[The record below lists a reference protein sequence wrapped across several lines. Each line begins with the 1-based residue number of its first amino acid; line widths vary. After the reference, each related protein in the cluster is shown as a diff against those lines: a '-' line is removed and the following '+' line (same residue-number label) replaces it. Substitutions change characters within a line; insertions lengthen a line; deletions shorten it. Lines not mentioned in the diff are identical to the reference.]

1 VAVGQHGGVEN
12 DKSPVEQAI
21 ELFVYAPLGL
31 ALDARELLPKF
42 VERGRN
48 QVTMARMIG
57 KFAVSQGQV
66 VAGKHLST
74 VEQQIQAALESF
86 GLVPGPDGRPPN
98 ARPAAP
104 DPRHAPNLVAVPD
117 VEEPEPVLVDQ
128 AGDAVAA
135 PAPDLAP
142 AVTEAS
148 DLAIPDYDSLAA
160 SQVIPRLAG
169 LSEAELDAVRQYESL
184 KRGRK
189 TILSRIT
196 QLQTA

>member
-1 VAVGQHGGVEN
+1 VEN
-12 DKSPVEQAI
+12 DKNPIEQAI

-31 ALDARELLPKF
+31 ALDARELMPKF

-66 VAGKHLST
+66 VAGRRLSS

-86 GLVPGPDGRPPN
+86 GLVPGPDGQPPN
-98 ARPAAP
+98 SHRLSP
-104 DPRHAPNLVAVPD
+104 DPRRPPNLVAVPD
-117 VEEPEPVLVDQ
+117 VDEPDPVLVDQ
-128 AGDAVAA
+128 AGDALAV
-135 PAPDLAP
+135 PAPHADP
-142 AVTEAS
+142 ALTDAS
-148 DLAIPDYDSLAA
+148 ALAIPDYDSLAA

-196 QLQTA
+196 QLQSA

>member
-1 VAVGQHGGVEN
+1 VVGQHGEVEN

-31 ALDARELLPKF
+31 ALDARELMPKF

-66 VAGKHLST
+66 VAGRHLAS
-74 VEQQIQAALESF
+74 VEQQIQAALENF
-86 GLVPGPDGRPPN
+86 GLVPGADGQPPN
-98 ARPAAP
+98 SQRPSP
-104 DPRHAPNLVAVPD
+104 DPRRAPNLVAVPD
-117 VEEPEPVLVDQ
+117 VEPEPVVVEATADP
-128 AGDAVAA
+128 AS
-135 PAPDLAP
+135 APD
-142 AVTEAS
+142 EALTDAS
-148 DLAIPDYDSLAA
+148 ALAIPDYDSLAA

-196 QLQTA
+196 QLQSA

>member
-1 VAVGQHGGVEN
+1 VEN

-21 ELFVYAPLGL
+21 DLFVYAPLGL
-31 ALDARELLPKF
+31 ALDARELMPKF

-98 ARPAAP
+98 SRPASP
-104 DPRHAPNLVAVPD
+104 DPRQAPNLVAVPD
-117 VEEPEPVLVDQ
+117 VDEPEPVVVEP
-128 AGDAVAA
+128 AVEAAA
-135 PAPDLAP
+135 PGPDLAP

-189 TILSRIT
+189 TILRRIT